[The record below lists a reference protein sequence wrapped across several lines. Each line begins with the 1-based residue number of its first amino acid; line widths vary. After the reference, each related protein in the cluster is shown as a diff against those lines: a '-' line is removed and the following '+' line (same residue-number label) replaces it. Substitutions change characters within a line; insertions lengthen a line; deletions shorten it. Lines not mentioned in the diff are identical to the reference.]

1 MPGSREPETVPTH
14 AACRTQRPPDARF
27 APQPPP
33 RPLRPGI
40 PASTRQLVGVE
51 RHLQTALALSKALEL
66 RPAAAK
72 VVERRRWSRTTVGQ
86 SASFLLAGGLAGVR
100 ASASHPSAPIG
111 TLQHSLARSLA
122 AAPAALRRLRPAA
135 VPRQDKAE
143 PFASDLRQHCNKP
156 CSWNLC
162 KPSAP
167 SHANV
172 ELRMATHAPQCEARA
187 STIELTGLGK
197 KQ

>member
-1 MPGSREPETVPTH
+1 M
-14 AACRTQRPPDARF
+14 
-27 APQPPP
+27 
-33 RPLRPGI
+33 
-40 PASTRQLVGVE
+40 GVE
-51 RHLQTALALSKALEL
+51 RIAPAFRQALEL
-66 RPAAAK
+66 RPAKA
-72 VVERRRWSRTTVGQ
+72 VEPLWRSTDNRVARG
-86 SASFLLAGGLAGVR
+86 AR
-100 ASASHPSAPIG
+100 ASASLPSAPIG

-122 AAPAALRRLRPAA
+122 TAPAALRRLLPAA
-135 VPRQDKAE
+135 VLRQDKTK
-143 PFASDLRQHCNKP
+143 PFASDLSEHCNKP